1 MWTIQDINQIL
12 DKKKYVQLCEKRFCK
27 IDKKKEFYLNAFEFG
42 IFTTT
47 ELCTK
52 LSHAMHSMGFIT
64 SDVLTPFIISLA
76 TVRGFT
82 EQHRA
87 LATIYWNK
95 PAMLGILKR
104 PDAYRIL
111 NCRSGVSGYEF
122 ALSDRELSTKVGEI
136 IFEQNIRI
144 NSVVSYTVFRTSSP
158 TNIKRYFRM

>member
-1 MWTIQDINQIL
+1 M
-12 DKKKYVQLCEKRFCK
+12 F
-27 IDKKKEFYLNAFEFG
+27 DKKKEFYLNAFEFG

-144 NSVVSYTVFRTSSP
+144 NSVVSYAVFRTSSP